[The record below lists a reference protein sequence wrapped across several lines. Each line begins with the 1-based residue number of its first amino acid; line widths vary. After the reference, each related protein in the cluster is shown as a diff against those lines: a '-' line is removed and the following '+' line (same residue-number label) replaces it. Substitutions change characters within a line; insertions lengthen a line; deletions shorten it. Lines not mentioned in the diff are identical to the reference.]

1 VSSRTIRSLVY
12 SILLAAVPRPVLG
25 QKLEPSKA
33 PKVEFA
39 REVKHGASIPIRM
52 LRTTAPMTHEGESD
66 DGPLPIPLRRVKNAP
81 RRDYALQAVQP
92 RLLAPLTIL
101 NFAGLGN
108 GAYGSADD
116 FIPPDTNGSA
126 GLTQYVQWVNGEFAV
141 FSKATGALVQAPVY
155 GNMLWQSFG
164 QDDPCY
170 ENNAGDIIAQYDK
183 MANRWVLS
191 QFTGRTGPPF
201 YQCFAVSQT
210 SDATGAYWLYEFAF
224 TDYFNDY
231 PKIGVWP
238 DGYYA
243 TFNMYDANNNFQ
255 GGRNCVYQR
264 SAMLAGNT
272 ATSQCFTLPEYGGML
287 PSDLDGPTPPPS
299 GAPNYSLGL
308 DGSLAAVDLFSF
320 HVDWVTPANS
330 TLNGPVSL
338 SVVPFTPACYGETD
352 NQGTCV
358 VQPQTSQQL
367 DSLGDRMM
375 YRLAYRNFGDHESLV
390 VNHSVDTGT
399 GNIGVRWYEI
409 HNPSSSPFIYQ
420 QSTYA
425 PDTDSRWMG
434 SMVMDH
440 SGNIA
445 LGYGVSSSATYPS
458 VRFTGRQSFDTL
470 NTMESETSMVA
481 GAGSQVPEDNEVA
494 NRWGDYSSFSVDPI
508 DDCTLWYTHEYMAV
522 TGDYAWSTQIGSLKF
537 GSCQPINLA
546 PAFSVAATPAFFA
559 YQGSSAVITV
569 STTVQNGFSAALTLS
584 VTGLPAGTTADFS
597 STIIPAPG
605 NGSVTVT
612 IPILGG
618 TAPGAYS
625 VVVSGTG
632 GGSTESTIVQLTV
645 MTSGAYD
652 AMNDGG
658 FELASAT
665 GSSAPGWSGTVSNPQ
680 QDLIIFQGPYPHT
693 GTNYASFS
701 GSGGITEAD
710 SLTQSISIPAGL
722 NTAELSFWVNITTSV
737 VNASVQD
744 TLAITLVDT
753 NGVSHS
759 LGVLSNL
766 DALSDSNVPGQYFQP
781 SAVSLLPWTGQTVQ
795 IIFSSS
801 TVSTTFLVDDV
812 DLNIAGSGAPCAFT
826 LSPSMVYFDANT
838 NSAPASVTA
847 NLPYCSWT
855 PGPGVSWIT
864 YTSSIGVG
872 SSPFTIGVIPNHT
885 GVARTGAISVGS
897 TSITVTQDATVQ
909 VFSDV
914 PPSSY
919 YFDAV
924 DLFDLQGLTDGC
936 TTTTYCPQVSVTRAQ
951 MAIFIVRTMLGTG
964 AFPYNPVPY
973 FTDAPAGSF
982 GFEYIQKLW
991 ELGVTSGCGT
1001 NLFCPND
1008 DVTREQMAVFVIRAR
1023 YGANTV
1029 FDYPLAP
1036 YFTDVPMGAFAFNY
1050 IQRMKEDNITSGCAT
1065 TLYCPTDPV
1074 IRGDMA
1080 IFIMRGG
1087 FNDLL
1092 PAGEPYLS
1100 QLSQDALPNGTS
1112 ALLTVTGVNTSFV
1125 QGTTMV
1131 NPMPGV
1137 TFGAVTVTTATSLSV
1152 PITANASTTPLP
1164 VSIWVTTGTEEAVF
1178 PNGIQVQ

>member
-1 VSSRTIRSLVY
+1 VRFRIRYLFCAL
-12 SILLAAVPRPVLG
+12 LLANAPHLPG
-25 QKLEPSKA
+25 QKAKSPQ
-33 PKVEFA
+33 VELA
-39 REVKHGASIPIRM
+39 REVKHGASVPIRL
-52 LRTTAPMTHEGESD
+52 LRTSAPMSHEGESE
-66 DGPLPIPLRRVKNAP
+66 DGPLPIPLRHIKNAP
-81 RRDYALQAVQP
+81 IRDYAVQP
-92 RLLAPLTIL
+92 TAPLLLAPLTIL

-108 GAYGSADD
+108 GAYGSSDD
-116 FIPPDTNGSA
+116 FVPPDTNGSA

-141 FSKATGALVQAPVY
+141 FNKATGALVQAPVY
-155 GNMLWQSFG
+155 GNMLWQGFG
-164 QDDPCY
+164 TDDPCY
-170 ENNAGDIIAQYDK
+170 QNNAGDIIAQYDK

-191 QFTGRTGPPF
+191 QFTGREGPPY

-210 SDATGAYWLYEFAF
+210 SDATGAYWLYEFSF

-243 TFNMYDANNNFQ
+243 TFNMFDSDNNFQ
-255 GGRNCVYQR
+255 GGRNCAYQR
-264 SAMLAGNT
+264 SAMLAGTT

-287 PSDLDGPTPPPS
+287 PSDLDGPTPPPA

-308 DGSLAAVDLFSF
+308 DGSLAALDLFSF

-338 SVVPFTPACYGETD
+338 AVVPFTPACYGETD

-445 LGYGVSSSATYPS
+445 LGYGVSSAATYPS
-458 VRFTGRQSFDTL
+458 VRFTGRQTFDAL

-481 GAGSQVPEDNEVA
+481 GAGSQIPENGEA
-494 NRWGDYSSFSVDPI
+494 GNRWGDYSSFSVDPI
-508 DDCTLWYTHEYMAV
+508 DDCTLWYTHEYMSV
-522 TGDYAWSTQIGSLKF
+522 TGDYVWSTQIGNLKF
-537 GSCQPINLA
+537 GSCQPINLT
-546 PAFSVAATPAFFA
+546 PAFSIAATPAFSV

-569 STTVQNGFSAALTLS
+569 TTTVLNGFSAVLS
-584 VTGLPAGTTADFS
+584 LSAAGEPAGTTPAFSS
-597 STIIPAPG
+597 STIAAPG
-605 NGSVTVT
+605 TGTVTVT
-612 IPILGG
+612 IPILGS
-618 TAPGAYS
+618 TTPGSYS
-625 VVVSGTG
+625 VVISGTG
-632 GGSTESTIVQLTV
+632 GGSTHSTTVQLTV

-658 FELASAT
+658 FELATAT
-665 GSSAPGWSGTVSNPQ
+665 GASAPGWSGTVSNPE
-680 QDLIIFQGPYPHT
+680 QDLILFQGPHPHT

-701 GSGGITEAD
+701 GSGGTTEAD
-710 SLTQSISIPAGL
+710 SLTQAISIPAGL
-722 NTAELSFWVNITTSV
+722 NTAELTFWVNITTSV
-737 VNASVQD
+737 DNATPQD
-744 TLAITLVDT
+744 TLTVSLEDS
-753 NGVSHS
+753 NGVNHS
-759 LGVLSNL
+759 LAVLSNL
-766 DALSDSNVPGQYFQP
+766 DSLSDANVPGQYFQP
-781 SAVSLLPWTGQTVQ
+781 SAVSLLPWVGQTVK
-795 IIFSSS
+795 IILSSS

-812 DLNIAGSGAPCAFT
+812 DLNIAGSGGPCAFT
-826 LSPSMVYFDANT
+826 LSPSMIYFDANT

-855 PGPGVSWIT
+855 PGPGGPWIT
-864 YTSSIGVG
+864 YASSIGVG
-872 SSPFTIGVIPNHT
+872 SSPFTVGVIPNPT
-885 GVARTGAISVGS
+885 GAARTGTISVGS
-897 TSITVTQDATVQ
+897 TSITVTQNATVQ
-909 VFSDV
+909 VFTDV
-914 PPSSY
+914 PPSAY

-924 DLFDLQGLTDGC
+924 DLFAMKGITLGC
-936 TTTTYCPQVSVTRAQ
+936 GTTTYCPQDSVTRAQ
-951 MAIFIVRTMLGTG
+951 MAEFIVRTMLGTG
-964 AFPYNPVPY
+964 VFPYNPVPY
-973 FTDAPAGSF
+973 FADVPVGSF
-982 GFEYIQKLW
+982 GFAYIQKLW
-991 ELGVTSGCGT
+991 ELGVTSGCAT
-1001 NLFCPND
+1001 NLFCPAE
-1008 DVTREQMAVFVIRAR
+1008 TISREQMAVFVIRAR

-1029 FDYPLAP
+1029 FDYTLAP
-1036 YFTDVPMGAFAFNY
+1036 YFTDVPTGAFAFNY

-1074 IRGDMA
+1074 LRGDMA

-1100 QLSQDALPNGTS
+1100 QLSQNTLQNLTS
-1112 ALLTVTGVNTSFV
+1112 ATLTVTGVNTNFV
-1125 QGTTMV
+1125 QGTTV
-1131 NPMPGV
+1131 VTPMPGV
-1137 TFGAVTVTTATSLSV
+1137 TFGAVTVTGPTSLWM
-1152 PITANASTTPLP
+1152 PITANATSLPLP
-1164 VSIWVTTGTEEAVF
+1164 ASIWVKTGLEEAVF
-1178 PNGIQVQ
+1178 PNGIQIP